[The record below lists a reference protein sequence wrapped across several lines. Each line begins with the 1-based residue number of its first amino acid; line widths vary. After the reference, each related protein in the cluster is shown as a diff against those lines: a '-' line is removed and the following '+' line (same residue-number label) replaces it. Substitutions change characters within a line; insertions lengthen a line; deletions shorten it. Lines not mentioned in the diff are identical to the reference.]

1 MPFQA
6 IPLALTGFLV
16 VALGVVAVVSSTS
29 GGAQWLHRRWQGKA
43 GAAEGDDVP
52 DGRSAGAGGPSDADG
67 LAGAADPSGDAIEGG
82 HGGDGAQ
89 EGGLAR
95 HPVDDA

>member
-1 MPFQA
+1 MPLDA
-6 IPLALTGFLV
+6 IPLALTGLLV

-29 GGAQWLHRRWQGKA
+29 GGAQWLHRRWQDKA
-43 GAAEGDDVP
+43 GAAEGDDAPCGGSAGVA
-52 DGRSAGAGGPSDADG
+52 GRSGTDG
-67 LAGAADPSGDAIEGG
+67 LAGAADPLGDAVEGS

-89 EGGLAR
+89 KGGLAR